1 MLFGSNDG
9 AYVTKES
16 QKNIRAMEEA
26 TCQYMGKGRGWLR
39 GYVNL
44 AIFLVFSYYVVPFV
58 WNAIIAVFK

>member
-16 QKNIRAMEEA
+16 RKNIRMMEQ
-26 TCQYMGKGRGWLR
+26 TTRQYMGKGRGWLK

-58 WNAIIAVFK
+58 WNAIIAALK